1 MYTLT
6 DAPHSRISRSAA
18 AASAASRTACS
29 VPQWSNQPH
38 QNSMHING
46 PFGWCR
52 RSVANPSR
60 APEPKFAVASTPG
73 TEPPVSMWSS
83 GPSDVKSGTLT
94 PHARSSSATHSRYA
108 RSLP

>member
-6 DAPHSRISRSAA
+6 EAPHSRTSRSAA

-38 QNSMHING
+38 QNSMHISG
-46 PFGWCR
+46 PDARCR

-83 GPSDVKSGTLT
+83 GPSEVNSGTTT
-94 PHARSSSATHSRYA
+94 PHSRSSPASHSRYTG
-108 RSLP
+108 SLP